1 MQRLMDHFQ
10 EGGWGMFP
18 TLVFGVLLLAVA
30 VGYARRPE
38 RRLVPLLLGL
48 GTLTMSA
55 GALGFVSGLIT
66 TCACISQVQAAETT
80 TIALQGLGESLNNV
94 AFALLFVVVAA
105 IAASV
110 GALKIARAAEASGP
124 AMHA

>member
-1 MQRLMDHFQ
+1 MTSVIEHFRD
-10 EGGWGMFP
+10 GGWGMFP
-18 TLVFGVLLLAVA
+18 TLLFGVFLLVVA
-30 VGYARRPE
+30 LRYARSPE

-55 GALGFVSGLIT
+55 GALGFVSGMIT
-66 TCACISQVQAAETT
+66 TCAYISQVQAPETT
-80 TIALQGLGESLNNV
+80 SIALQGLGESLNNV

-110 GALKIARAAEASGP
+110 GSLKIARAAEGSGA
-124 AMHA
+124 AMRA